1 MKITVELQGKKTKI
15 EVPEK
20 AKVIDAVKKINVNP
34 ETVIVKR
41 RSEILLEDE
50 TLKNNDEIELIKIV
64 SGG

>member
-1 MKITVELQGKKTKI
+1 MKITVEILGKKRKI

-41 RSEILLEDE
+41 GKEILLEDE
-50 TLKNNDEIELIKIV
+50 ALKKNDEIELIKIV